1 MSQVSD
7 VAARYREIPEDD
19 RKKAARFF
27 DQGKKVSDTGN
38 YDYAIEMYM
47 QGLAIDPDAIDAH
60 QALRD
65 VSLRRKA
72 QGGKAIGMV
81 KALGMKRTTKD
92 EKQDMLNAERLLAND
107 PGNTD
112 HMAAMVKAALRAGF

>member
-7 VAARYREIPEDD
+7 VAAKYREIPEED
-19 RKKAARFF
+19 RKKAAAFF
-27 DQGKKVSDTGN
+27 AQGKKVSDTGN

-47 QGLAIDPDAIDAH
+47 QGLAIDPDAQDAH

-72 QGGKAIGMV
+72 QGGKPIGMLA
-81 KALGMKRTTKD
+81 ALGLKRGTKD
-92 EKQDMLNAERLLAND
+92 DKQDMLNAEKLLAND

-112 HMAAMVKAALRAGF
+112 HM